1 MSSTHDVG
9 STSTTHRDAHELQCP
24 HCGHVL
30 PPEGARVSGLE
41 AEVRTLQQQAVDAG
55 NGFLQACPHS
65 RIACLADL
73 LVAVTRLADYES
85 EISRLR
91 AAASA
96 RKNSDSVGTLGH
108 KQNASSQ
115 GSGYTDT
122 DQHRDATNNDVSDP
136 AAAPATPPQ
145 QRPGI
150 GRLHSLLGRRG
161 AAHSAQPSITHSSPT
176 SASSSAVAALQAALA
191 RETALRQDAER
202 KVAQVN
208 GEIEDLSQTLFEQ
221 ANEMVA
227 TERREKKRL
236 EERIEVLEERDR
248 DKGRRLERIEAN
260 LKRVERVRLVLK
272 G

>member
-41 AEVRTLQQQAVDAG
+41 AEVRTLQQQAVD
-55 NGFLQACPHS
+55 
-65 RIACLADL
+65 
-73 LVAVTRLADYES
+73 AVTRLADYES